1 MDYLADISKL
11 IRRDNVPFWNR
22 PHQPRTAGRLRVVPL
37 FSLAARRKRR
47 GEDET
52 GTSRR
57 TGRMGEDFERKKEE
71 LEDGQRDFEEG
82 ETRLS
87 KGRKQDF

>member
-1 MDYLADISKL
+1 M
-11 IRRDNVPFWNR
+11 
-22 PHQPRTAGRLRVVPL
+22 
-37 FSLAARRKRR
+37 

-71 LEDGQRDFEEG
+71 LEDGHGTLRRE
-82 ETRLS
+82 
-87 KGRKQDF
+87 KQGFREDENRTSNR